1 MAKSKRN
8 LVIFLLASL
17 VFLIT
22 ALSPCLILSAG
33 ASQPVRGDINHNG
46 RLDAKDAML
55 IQRFTISLSTF
66 TADDYK
72 IADVNGDGSVT
83 AKDVI
88 FVLRC
93 VIGLSSLEGSVPNV
107 SEFNE
112 IQADVSKANADNHDD
127 VLKQQAMEV
136 TRLVNIEREK
146 EGLVPLTL
154 DETLCEYANVRAEE
168 TFTEFAHSRPDG
180 RAWYSILDDNNVDY
194 CTGGENIAAGY
205 KSPEVVVSAWMGSE
219 GHRANIMNPE
229 FRKLGVGY
237 AYFADD
243 PYGHYWQQMF
253 TD

>member
-22 ALSPCLILSAG
+22 ALSPCLILSAD
-33 ASQPVRGDINHNG
+33 ASQPIRGDINHNG

-55 IQRFTISLSTF
+55 IQRFTINLSTF
-66 TADDYK
+66 TAEDYNT
-72 IADVNGDGSVT
+72 ADVNGDGSVT

-88 FVLRC
+88 YVLRC
-93 VIGLSSLEGSVPNV
+93 VIGLSSMQEIIPSV
-107 SEFNE
+107 SGFNE
-112 IQADVSKANADNHDD
+112 IQADVTTTNAESHDD

-154 DETLCEYANVRAEE
+154 DETLCEYSNVRAEE
-168 TFTEFAHSRPDG
+168 TFAEFAHNRPDG
-180 RAWYSILDDNNVDY
+180 RPWYSILDDNNVDY

-205 KSPEVVVSAWMGSE
+205 KSPEVVVNAWMGSE
-219 GHRANIMNPE
+219 GHRENIMNPAY
-229 FRKLGVGY
+229 RKIGVGY